1 MNAGL
6 EEIAN
11 RAVDRLAELAA
22 GYIGEGRNCTDCGEW
37 KVWGEFHNSKKGK
50 NGKRSICK
58 NCHNKFENQR
68 KQGLKR
74 PAWEKPETIICR
86 GKCKRELPF
95 DKTNF
100 SKRNATSRFGLSLV
114 CKPCDHRNRNV
125 RRTLNK
131 KHAKEEANGRC
142 YACNKETDKLVLDH
156 DHETDEF
163 RGWACHSCNRKL
175 ALPYSAIKA

>member
-11 RAVDRLAELAA
+11 RAADRLAELAA
-22 GYIGEGRNCTDCGEW
+22 GYIGEGRNCSECGEW
-37 KVWGEFHNSKKGK
+37 KVWGEFSQHASGK
-50 NGKRSICK
+50 NEKRAMCR
-58 NCHNKFENQR
+58 NCHNKARRQR

-74 PAWEKPETIICR
+74 PAIERPETLMCR
-86 GKCKRELPF
+86 GKCKRQLLF

-100 SKRNATSRFGLSLV
+100 STLNKARWGLHAI
-114 CKPCDHRNRNV
+114 CKPCSYRNRNIV
-125 RRTLNK
+125 STLK
-131 KHAKEEANGRC
+131 KQHPKVEANGRC

-163 RGWACHSCNRKL
+163 RGWACASCNQKL
-175 ALPYSAIKA
+175 ALPYSFVRA